1 MAVNPIS
8 SSSLASTL
16 ATAQPERNEV
26 HRGGQDARR
35 DGDGDDGA
43 TATATATAAA
53 TKPTTNT
60 SGQTVGTI
68 INTTT

>member
-43 TATATATAAA
+43 AAAA
-53 TKPTTNT
+53 TTAAKPTTNT

-68 INTTT
+68 INTKI